1 MRRIATVTLAVGIL
15 LTAFSLTPESA
26 GADTGFWRAV
36 GLSGVDAFGVYK
48 TRPAKVTLNF
58 DLKDVK
64 KDRRSAAVRFAF
76 TEKGHRNAVRVAALH
91 GDRVQH
97 RWQTVSSA
105 NTGHMYVQECL
116 GAWTK
121 NSFDIKKCGG
131 WRRHY

>member
-1 MRRIATVTLAVGIL
+1 MATVTLCAGIL
-15 LTAFSLTPESA
+15 ITAFSLTAMPAEA
-26 GADTGFWRAV
+26 ATGFWRAV

-48 TRPAKVTLNF
+48 TRPAEVTLNF

-64 KDRRSAAVRFAF
+64 KDRRSAAVRFVF
-76 TEKGHRNAVRVAALH
+76 TEKGHRNAVRVVALH

-97 RWQTVSSA
+97 RWQTLNSA

-116 GAWTK
+116 GVWTK
-121 NSFDIKKCGG
+121 KSFLIKKCGG